1 MKGDG
6 DGFRLE
12 RWRVREKME
21 GDWALQRVIGFILC
35 LRKKKEKKMKGF
47 WDKKL
52 KTQVLWLCVLN
63 AA

>member
-35 LRKKKEKKMKGF
+35 LRKKKEKK
-47 WDKKL
+47 
-52 KTQVLWLCVLN
+52 
-63 AA
+63 